1 MGILAGC
8 LNRLLRRVRED
19 AERERIRAA
28 QEKEQWHAV
37 GHEIMSPLQS
47 LLALHGKLDDPDYRY
62 LARMRQ
68 ALRILYGSANPGEAL
83 QSSTLEVS
91 TLDLDAFLTNVAA
104 NAHHAGIDEVR
115 YQGRGEA
122 LRIYAD
128 EYALEDVMGHLL
140 KNAARHRAP
149 GTPIVLS
156 LDAGET
162 SATVRVRNP
171 GAPIATEWR
180 EKIFE
185 YGFSG
190 KAENGGGGRSG
201 GDECEEEHRGQ
212 GLFVAKTYLAKMG
225 GTIRAE
231 NEADGVTFCLELL
244 RADEREI

>member
-1 MGILAGC
+1 
-8 LNRLLRRVRED
+8 
-19 AERERIRAA
+19 
-28 QEKEQWHAV
+28 
-37 GHEIMSPLQS
+37 MSPLQS
-47 LLALHGKLDDPDYRY
+47 LLALHGKPDDPDYRY

-83 QSSTLEVS
+83 QSSTL
-91 TLDLDAFLTNVAA
+91 DAFLTNVAA
-104 NAHHAGIDEVR
+104 NAHHAGIDEVC
-115 YQGRGEA
+115 YQLRGEA

-140 KNAARHRAP
+140 KNAARYRAP
-149 GTPIVLS
+149 GTPIMLA

-162 SATVRVRNP
+162 SATVRVRNT
-171 GAPIATEWR
+171 GAPIAPEWR

-190 KAENGGGGRSG
+190 AHGKAENGGNGHGEG
-201 GDECEEEHRGQ
+201 EEEHRGQ

-244 RADEREI
+244 RADEREV